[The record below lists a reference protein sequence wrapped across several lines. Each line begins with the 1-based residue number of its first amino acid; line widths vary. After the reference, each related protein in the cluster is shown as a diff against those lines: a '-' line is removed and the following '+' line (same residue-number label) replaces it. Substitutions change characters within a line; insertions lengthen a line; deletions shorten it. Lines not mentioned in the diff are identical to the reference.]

1 MPSSIIIAIK
11 NLKHNYVRK
20 EKLLGK
26 LCAVFCTKSF
36 LAFLNS
42 QDSVNVPE

>member
-1 MPSSIIIAIK
+1 MPSSIIIAIN

-26 LCAVFCTKSF
+26 LCAIFCTEKSNAHIF
-36 LAFLNS
+36 QIVRIL
-42 QDSVNVPE
+42 